1 MARSNLKKKYAKYGY
16 LYSLPFIIAFSMFF
30 LYPTVL
36 TFILGFTDLKGAGN
50 TEWHFLTTVGKPWYQ
65 NFEDVI
71 KSKTF
76 WKAFANT
83 WLFWISGFIPELFL
97 AFLFSVWYSDRR
109 LKIKG
114 TLIFKIIYYMP
125 HLVAGSVTATLFI
138 KLFGYPVG
146 TVNQA
151 MEKLYGLFGATW
163 ENRNFLINGGDL
175 KKLVVL
181 INVYMF
187 YGYTLLIIYSGI
199 IGINPEIF
207 ESAEMDGCNR
217 IQTFFK
223 ITLPCMQITLP
234 CMREILI
241 FVLVTS
247 IIGGLGMFDVP
258 QMFGVVANNAVITNM
273 TYLNNLAFRNGYIYN
288 RAAALSIM
296 LLILNAI
303 CSGIIFYLMR
313 DKDEEKLKKIVK
325 RERREARGRYR

>member
-1 MARSNLKKKYAKYGY
+1 MAKSNLKKRYAKYGY
-16 LYSLPFIIAFSMFF
+16 LYSIPFILAFSIFF
-30 LYPTVL
+30 LYPTAL

-50 TEWHFLTTVGKPWYQ
+50 TEWHFLTSVGKPWYQ
-65 NFEDVI
+65 NYADI
-71 KSKTF
+71 LKSKTF
-76 WKAFANT
+76 WKAFTNT

-97 AFLFSVWYSDRR
+97 SFLFSVWYSDRR

-146 TVNQA
+146 AVNQA

-175 KKLVVL
+175 KKMVVL

-223 ITLPCMQITLP
+223 ITLPCM
-234 CMREILI
+234 REMFI

-258 QMFGVVANNAVITNM
+258 QMFGVAANNAVITNM

-296 LLILNAI
+296 LLISITGQLH
-303 CSGIIFYLMR
+303 
-313 DKDEEKLKKIVK
+313 
-325 RERREARGRYR
+325 

>member
-16 LYSLPFIIAFSMFF
+16 LYSLPFIIAFSVFF

-109 LKIKG
+109 LKVKG
-114 TLIFKIIYYMP
+114 TLIFKVIYYMP

-181 INVYMF
+181 INVYMY
-187 YGYTLLIIYSGI
+187 YGYTLLIIYAGI

-223 ITLPCMQITLP
+223 ITLPCM
-234 CMREILI
+234 REMLI

>member
-181 INVYMF
+181 INVYMY
-187 YGYTLLIIYSGI
+187 YGYTLLIIYAGI

-223 ITLPCMQITLP
+223 ITLP

>member
-16 LYSLPFIIAFSMFF
+16 LYSLPFIIAFSLFF

-65 NFEDVI
+65 NFQDVL

-76 WKAFANT
+76 WKAFTNT

-181 INVYMF
+181 INVYMY
-187 YGYTLLIIYSGI
+187 YGYTLLIIYAGI

-223 ITLPCMQITLP
+223 ITLP

>member
-1 MARSNLKKKYAKYGY
+1 MAKSNLKKRYAKYGY
-16 LYSLPFIIAFSMFF
+16 LYSIPFILAFSIFF
-30 LYPTVL
+30 LYPTAL

-65 NFEDVI
+65 NFEDVL
-71 KSKTF
+71 KAKTF
-76 WKAFANT
+76 WKAFANS
-83 WLFWISGFIPELFL
+83 WLFWIMGFVPELFL

-146 TVNQA
+146 AVNQA
-151 MEKLYGLFGATW
+151 MEKLCGLFGATW

-187 YGYTLLIIYSGI
+187 YGYTLLIIYAGI

-223 ITLPCMQITLP
+223 ITLPCM
-234 CMREILI
+234 REILI

-258 QMFGVVANNAVITNM
+258 QMFGIIANNAVLTNM
-273 TYLNNLAFRNGYIYN
+273 TFLNNLAFKNGYLYN
-288 RAAALSIM
+288 RASALSVM

-303 CSGIIFYLMR
+303 CSGIIFYIMR

>member
-109 LKIKG
+109 LKVKG
-114 TLIFKIIYYMP
+114 TLIFKVIYYMP

-181 INVYMF
+181 INVYMY
-187 YGYTLLIIYSGI
+187 YGYTLLIIYAGI

-223 ITLPCMQITLP
+223 ITLP

>member
-1 MARSNLKKKYAKYGY
+1 M
-16 LYSLPFIIAFSMFF
+16 
-30 LYPTVL
+30 
-36 TFILGFTDLKGAGN
+36 
-50 TEWHFLTTVGKPWYQ
+50 
-65 NFEDVI
+65 
-71 KSKTF
+71 
-76 WKAFANT
+76 
-83 WLFWISGFIPELFL
+83 FL

-223 ITLPCMQITLP
+223 ITLPCM
-234 CMREILI
+234 REILI

-258 QMFGVVANNAVITNM
+258 QMFGIIANNAVLTNM
-273 TYLNNLAFRNGYIYN
+273 TFLNNLAFKNGYLYN
-288 RAAALSIM
+288 RASALSVM

-303 CSGIIFYLMR
+303 CSGIIFYIMR

>member
-76 WKAFANT
+76 WKAFTNT

-223 ITLPCMQITLP
+223 ITLPCM
-234 CMREILI
+234 REILI

-303 CSGIIFYLMR
+303 CSGIIFYIMR
-313 DKDEEKLKKIVK
+313 DKDEEKLKKIIK
-325 RERREARGRYR
+325 RERKEARGRYR

>member
-1 MARSNLKKKYAKYGY
+1 MAGSNLKKRYAKYGY
-16 LYSLPFIIAFSMFF
+16 LYSLPFIIAFSVFF

-65 NFEDVI
+65 NFEDVL

-76 WKAFANT
+76 WKAFANS
-83 WLFWISGFIPELFL
+83 WLFWIMGFVPELFF

-146 TVNQA
+146 AVNQA
-151 MEKLYGLFGATW
+151 MGKLYGLFGATW
-163 ENRNFLINGGDL
+163 ENHNFLINGGDL

-187 YGYTLLIIYSGI
+187 YGYTLLIIYAGI
-199 IGINPEIF
+199 IGINPELF

-223 ITLPCMQITLP
+223 ITLPCM
-234 CMREILI
+234 REMLI

-258 QMFGVVANNAVITNM
+258 QMFGVAANNAVITNM

-296 LLILNAI
+296 LLILNSI
-303 CSGIIFYLMR
+303 CSGIIFYIMR

-325 RERREARGRYR
+325 RERREARKYR